1 MERKLNSKQRAY
13 ENEPA
18 LPTTPVQDRLGQVVI
33 FFGVSKLELI
43 AAIVA
48 AGYIQ
53 NQKNGSILYPEV
65 IAGEAIELARNILDI
80 GNKNREEPGTSLT
93 ISE

>member
-1 MERKLNSKQRAY
+1 MEGKLNSKQRAY

-18 LPTTPVQDRLGQVVI
+18 FPTTPVQDKFGQVI
-33 FFGVSKLELI
+33 LFFGISKLEYV

-53 NQKNGSILYPEV
+53 SQKNGSILYPEV
-65 IAGEAIELARNILDI
+65 IAGEAIELAKNILEQ
-80 GNKNREEPGTSLT
+80 GNKNRVEPGTSLT

>member
-1 MERKLNSKQRAY
+1 MEKKVNSKQRAY

-18 LPTTPVQDRLGQVVI
+18 FPTTPVQDKFGQVLL
-33 FFGVSKLELI
+33 FFGISKLELI

-65 IAGEAIELARNILDI
+65 IAGEALELAKNILDQ
-80 GNKNREEPGTSLT
+80 GSKNRVEPGTSLT

>member
-1 MERKLNSKQRAY
+1 MEKRNDNQRNY

-18 LPTTPVQDRLGQVVI
+18 FPTVPVQDKFGQVVL
-33 FFGVSKLELI
+33 FFGITKLELV

-48 AGYIQ
+48 GGYIQ

-65 IAGEAIELARNILDI
+65 IASEALELAKNILKA
-80 GNKNREEPGTSLT
+80 GNGNRIEPGNGSSIL
-93 ISE
+93 S